1 VTGKKEADSS
11 SSLDTVKLGLAVLI
25 LLLGL
30 VGYYY
35 FSDYSNLY
43 RVLGVL
49 AFAGVSVVIFARTLP
64 GRNLLGYLRNS
75 RTEVR
80 KMVWPTRQ
88 EALQTT
94 LIVVV
99 LVMLIGIFLWLIDMF
114 LGWAVKFVIGGA

>member
-49 AFAGVSVVIFARTLP
+49 ASAGVSIVVFARTLP
-64 GRNLLGYLRNS
+64 GRNLLGYLKNS

>member
-1 VTGKKEADSS
+1 MTGKTEADSTV
-11 SSLDTVKLGLAVLI
+11 LDTVKLGLAVLI
-25 LLLGL
+25 LLSGL

-35 FSDYSNLY
+35 FAEYSNLY

-49 AFAGVSVVIFARTLP
+49 VAAGVAIAVFGSTLR
-64 GRNLLGYLRNS
+64 GQNLLGYLKNS

-99 LVMLIGIFLWLIDMF
+99 LVMLIAIFLWLIDMF

>member
-1 VTGKKEADSS
+1 LRGQ
-11 SSLDTVKLGLAVLI
+11 
-25 LLLGL
+25 
-30 VGYYY
+30 
-35 FSDYSNLY
+35 
-43 RVLGVL
+43 
-49 AFAGVSVVIFARTLP
+49 
-64 GRNLLGYLRNS
+64 NLLGYLKNS

-99 LVMLIGIFLWLIDMF
+99 LVMLIAIFLWLIDMF

>member
-1 VTGKKEADSS
+1 VTGKTETDSTL
-11 SSLDTVKLGLAVLI
+11 LDTAKLALAVLV

-35 FSDYSNLY
+35 FSEQSNLY
-43 RVLGVL
+43 RVLGVV
-49 AFAGVSVVIFARTLP
+49 AAAGAAIAIFANTLR
-64 GRNLLGYLRNS
+64 GKLLLGYLKNS

-99 LVMLIGIFLWLIDMF
+99 LVLLVGIFLWLIDMF

>member
-1 VTGKKEADSS
+1 MTGKTEADSTV
-11 SSLDTVKLGLAVLI
+11 LDTVKLGLAVLI
-25 LLLGL
+25 LLSGL

-35 FSDYSNLY
+35 FAEHSNLY
-43 RVLGVL
+43 RVIGVL
-49 AFAGVSVVIFARTLP
+49 VAAGVAIAVFGSTLR
-64 GRNLLGYLRNS
+64 GQNLLGYLKNS

-99 LVMLIGIFLWLIDMF
+99 LVMLIAIFLWLIDMF

>member
-1 VTGKKEADSS
+1 MTGKTEADSTV
-11 SSLDTVKLGLAVLI
+11 LDTVKLGLAVLI
-25 LLLGL
+25 LLSGL

-35 FSDYSNLY
+35 YAEYSNLY

-49 AFAGVSVVIFARTLP
+49 VAAGVAIAVFGSTLR
-64 GRNLLGYLRNS
+64 GQNLLGYLKNS

-99 LVMLIGIFLWLIDMF
+99 LVMLIAIFLWLIDMF

>member
-1 VTGKKEADSS
+1 VTGKTEADSTV
-11 SSLDTVKLGLAVLI
+11 LDTVKLGLAVLI
-25 LLLGL
+25 LLSGL

-35 FSDYSNLY
+35 FAEYSNLY

-49 AFAGVSVVIFARTLP
+49 VAAGVAIAVFGSTLR
-64 GRNLLGYLRNS
+64 GQNLLGYLKNS

-99 LVMLIGIFLWLIDMF
+99 LVMLIAIFLWLIDMF

>member
-1 VTGKKEADSS
+1 VTGKTEADSTL
-11 SSLDTVKLGLAVLI
+11 LDTVKLGLAALI
-25 LLLGL
+25 LVLGL

-35 FSDYSNLY
+35 FAEYSNLY

-49 AFAGVSVVIFARTLP
+49 ASAGVAIAVFGSTLR
-64 GRNLLGYLRNS
+64 GQNLLGYLKGS
-75 RTEVR
+75 RVEVR

-99 LVMLIGIFLWLIDMF
+99 LVMLIAIFLWLIDMF

>member
-1 VTGKKEADSS
+1 VTGKTEADSTV
-11 SSLDTVKLGLAVLI
+11 LDTVKLGLAVLI
-25 LLLGL
+25 LLSGL

-35 FSDYSNLY
+35 FAEYSNLY
-43 RVLGVL
+43 RVIGVL
-49 AFAGVSVVIFARTLP
+49 VASGVAVAVFGSTLR
-64 GRNLLGYLRNS
+64 GQNLLGYLKNS

-99 LVMLIGIFLWLIDMF
+99 LVMLIAVFLWLIDMF

>member
-1 VTGKKEADSS
+1 M
-11 SSLDTVKLGLAVLI
+11 LFDTVKLALAVLI
-25 LLLGL
+25 LVLGL

-35 FSDYSNLY
+35 FSEYSNLY

-49 AFAGVSVVIFARTLP
+49 VTAGIAMAVFANTLR
-64 GRNLLGYLRNS
+64 GQNLLGYLKNS

-99 LVMLIGIFLWLIDMF
+99 LVMLMAIFLWLIDMF

>member
-1 VTGKKEADSS
+1 VTGKTEADSTV
-11 SSLDTVKLGLAVLI
+11 LDTVKLGLAVLI
-25 LLLGL
+25 LLAGL

-35 FSDYSNLY
+35 FSEYSNLY

-49 AFAGVSVVIFARTLP
+49 VTAGVAIVLFSNTLR
-64 GRNLLGYLRNS
+64 GQNMLGYLKNS

-99 LVMLIGIFLWLIDMF
+99 LVTLIAIFLWLIDMF

>member
-1 VTGKKEADSS
+1 MTGKTEADSTV
-11 SSLDTVKLGLAVLI
+11 LDTVKLGLAVLI
-25 LLLGL
+25 LLSGL

-35 FSDYSNLY
+35 FAEYSNLY
-43 RVLGVL
+43 RVIGVL
-49 AFAGVSVVIFARTLP
+49 VASGVAVAVFGSTLR
-64 GRNLLGYLRNS
+64 GQNLLGYLKNS

-99 LVMLIGIFLWLIDMF
+99 LVMLIAVFLWLIDMF

>member
-1 VTGKKEADSS
+1 MTGKTEAHSTT
-11 SSLDTVKLGLAVLI
+11 LDTVKLGLAALI
-25 LLLGL
+25 LILGL

-35 FSDYSNLY
+35 FSEYSNLY

-49 AFAGVSVVIFARTLP
+49 AAAGGAIAIFGNTLR
-64 GRNLLGYLRNS
+64 GQNLLGYLKNS

-99 LVMLIGIFLWLIDMF
+99 LVMLIAIFLWLIDMF

>member
-1 VTGKKEADSS
+1 MTGKTEADSTV
-11 SSLDTVKLGLAVLI
+11 LDTVKLGLAVLI
-25 LLLGL
+25 LLSGL

-35 FSDYSNLY
+35 YAEYSNLY
-43 RVLGVL
+43 RVIGVL
-49 AFAGVSVVIFARTLP
+49 VAAGVAIAVFGSTLR
-64 GRNLLGYLRNS
+64 GQNLLGYLKNS

-99 LVMLIGIFLWLIDMF
+99 LVMLIAIFLWLIDMF

>member
-1 VTGKKEADSS
+1 MTGKTEADSTV
-11 SSLDTVKLGLAVLI
+11 LDTVKLGLAVLI
-25 LLLGL
+25 LLSGL

-35 FSDYSNLY
+35 FAEYSNLY
-43 RVLGVL
+43 RVIGVL
-49 AFAGVSVVIFARTLP
+49 VAAGVAIAVFGSTLR
-64 GRNLLGYLRNS
+64 GQNLLGYLKNS

-99 LVMLIGIFLWLIDMF
+99 LVMLIAIFLWLIDMF